1 MEEKDIKRE
10 KKEIDLF
17 DFWRVALKRKW
28 IIFSTLLIILVLAG
42 LYTFTTSPKYK
53 ATATILIEDP
63 TTTMLNLEELFNY
76 GFNFMGTYFNTQLE
90 ILKTKSLAERVAKSM
105 NLVDRPEIQQML
117 KRQNNLISTAI
128 SFFLRL
134 FRPPKETSNLGT
146 EAFVGDEEY
155 PDLSNFILDN
165 LKVNPV
171 KETKLI
177 GVSYVSHH
185 PTLAVDIANTIV
197 DEFINFSVEM
207 RYEAT
212 QQASDFLNDQIAQI
226 REQLTGLERELQK
239 YGEEKK
245 LLFLN
250 DSESTVLNKY
260 TELYKAYTD
269 AQIDRINREAIY
281 RELKSLKIDSMPQ
294 FVNNETIQNIK
305 TDYMQKKTEYEV
317 KSKTYKPDF
326 PTMISLKTEVDAL
339 RSSLLQEIGKA
350 TEAAL
355 SDLRAV
361 QKREESLKGALETQW
376 GEVSNMNTNEILY
389 HSKKIQVENKR
400 KLLNELDSRKNETLV
415 SARLKGL
422 KTSNIKVIDRAA
434 LPNIPVSPNKKRN
447 LIIALILGIFMGA
460 AFAYTVDYIDNTV
473 KGPDEVEKLV
483 GLPALGVIPMIS
495 GNNSRDRY
503 HYYSRYGYSDR
514 GRSSAQEEHVK
525 EIELVTHLFPNLAIC
540 EDYRT
545 VRTSI
550 LFSHAGTVPRC
561 IALTSSFPQEGKS
574 STITNLAISFSQLD
588 KEVLLI
594 DADMRK
600 PRLHK
605 IFGARN
611 RIGLSSFLIGAASV
625 DNIVQKTAVKR
636 VWLMPSGPHPPNPA
650 ELVNSKKMEELVEQV
665 KQKYDFIF
673 IDTPP
678 VLAVVDPLVI
688 SAMCDAV
695 VMVLKE
701 GKTSKRALMKSVGE
715 LRRVKSNLVGI
726 VFNEVKVTRKGYYSP
741 YYHNYNYMHTYE
753 YRQEAEGDD

>member
-1 MEEKDIKRE
+1 MEEKDITRE

-28 IIFSTLLIILVLAG
+28 IIFSTVLIVLVLAG
-42 LYTFTTSPKYK
+42 LYTFTTAPKYK
-53 ATATILIEDP
+53 ATATVLIEDP
-63 TTTMLNLEELFNY
+63 TTTMLNIEELFNY

-90 ILKTKSLAERVAKSM
+90 ILKTKSLAERVSKSM
-105 NLVDRPEIQQML
+105 NLADRPEIQEML
-117 KRQNNLISTAI
+117 KPKRSLISTAI

-134 FRPPKETSNLGT
+134 FKPPKNSTEQELET
-146 EAFVGDEEY
+146 FIGDDNS
-155 PDLSNFILDN
+155 PNLSNFILDN
-165 LKVNPV
+165 LKVNPI

-177 GVSYVSHH
+177 GVSYISHH
-185 PTLAVDIANTIV
+185 PTLAVDIANGIV

-226 REQLTGLERELQK
+226 REQLTELERELQK

-269 AQIDRINREAIY
+269 AQIDRIKNEAIY

-294 FVNNETIQNIK
+294 YVNNDTIQEIK
-305 TDYMQKKTEYEV
+305 TSYMQKKTEFEV
-317 KSKTYKPDF
+317 KSKTYKPDY
-326 PTMISLKTEVDAL
+326 PTMISLKTEVDTL
-339 RSSLLQEIGKA
+339 RRSLIQEIEKA

-422 KTSNIKVIDRAA
+422 KTSNIKVIDRAGMPK
-434 LPNIPVSPNKKRN
+434 LPVSPNKKRN
-447 LIIALILGIFMGA
+447 LVIALILGLFLGA
-460 AFAYTVDYIDNTV
+460 GFAFTVDYLDNTV

-495 GNNSRDRY
+495 GNNSGNKY
-503 HYYSRYGYSDR
+503 HYYSRYGYSDK
-514 GRSSAQEEHVK
+514 GHYLNQEAQVK
-525 EIELVTHLFPNLAIC
+525 DIELVTHLFPNLAIC

-550 LFSHAGTVPRC
+550 LFSHAGTVPKT

-574 STITNLAISFSQLD
+574 STITNLSISFSQLD
-588 KEVLLI
+588 KNVLLI

-611 RIGLSSFLIGAASV
+611 RVGLSSFLVGAASV
-625 DNIVQKTAVKR
+625 DSTVQKTAVKK

-650 ELVNSKKMEELVEQV
+650 ELINSKKMEDLIEQV
-665 KQKYDFIF
+665 KDKFDFVF

-678 VLAVVDPLVI
+678 VLAVVDPVVI
-688 SAMCDAV
+688 SALCDSV
-695 VMVLKE
+695 VIVLKE
-701 GKTSKRALMKSVGE
+701 GHTSKRALMKAVGE
-715 LRRVKSNLVGI
+715 IRRVKSNIVGVI
-726 VFNEVKVTRKGYYSP
+726 FNEVKVTKKGYYSP
-741 YYHNYNYMHTYE
+741 YYHNYNYMHSYE
-753 YRQEAEGDD
+753 YRQEERDEA